1 MCGILQSADLLLI
14 LQYNMRKYIFYIS
27 LAACLLCGSMVAS
40 AHSLPDETVASQ
52 RMDTDIASV
61 SASSTGI
68 TLSVKGEK
76 AERFYVFSITGQLVK
91 TIDVDAAGVRTVE
104 LPRGC
109 YIVKCSHWSK
119 KVMVK

>member
-1 MCGILQSADLLLI
+1 
-14 LQYNMRKYIFYIS
+14 MRKYILYIA
-27 LAACLLCGSMVAS
+27 LVACFLCGTVIAAAS
-40 AHSLPDETVASQ
+40 GMPDETATSQ
-52 RMDTDIASV
+52 RIDTDIAAV
-61 SASSTGI
+61 STTSTGI
-68 TLSVKGEK
+68 ALSVKGEK

-91 TIDVDAAGVRTVE
+91 TIDVDAASVQTVE

>member
-1 MCGILQSADLLLI
+1 
-14 LQYNMRKYIFYIS
+14 
-27 LAACLLCGSMVAS
+27 MVAS